1 MKKDAIGT
9 ICCCLFLAIP
19 ALCFG
24 AGGNTW
30 YGSANAGVAIATD
43 SDLKVTGSPT
53 VKMEYD
59 TGYTVGGAVGYM
71 LERFR
76 IEGEISYQAND
87 VDKIDG
93 LSLDPLSAEAIA
105 LTLLVN
111 GYWHFYT
118 GSGFIPYITAGLG
131 ATNIQFE
138 MTNEPDEDDTVFA
151 YQLGLGV
158 WFRLSETVALDCRY
172 RYQGAAD
179 AEFTDA
185 EIGVASNNIT
195 IGLVVAF

>member
-1 MKKDAIGT
+1 MKKDAIS
-9 ICCCLFLAIP
+9 IFCCCLFLAIP
-19 ALCFG
+19 ALCSG
-24 AGGNTW
+24 SGGNVW
-30 YGSANAGVAIATD
+30 YGSANAGAAIATD

-53 VKMEYD
+53 VTIEYD
-59 TGYTVGGAVGYM
+59 SGYTVGGAIGYM
-71 LERFR
+71 LKRFR
-76 IEGEISYQAND
+76 IEGEVSYQAND

-93 LSLDPLSAEAIA
+93 LSLDPLSAEASA
-105 LTLLVN
+105 LILLVN

-118 GSGFIPYITAGLG
+118 GSRFIPYITAGLG
-131 ATNIQFE
+131 TTNIQFE
-138 MTNEPDEDDTVFA
+138 MTDEPDEDDTVFA

-158 WFRLSETVALDCRY
+158 WFRLSETIALDCRY

-185 EIGVASNNIT
+185 EIEVASNNIT